1 MFWVWSPLGLFQILI
16 ILYLN
21 IDVLKKYF
29 SPQVQNSYLVEHLS
43 MIASDSLLGEKQYD
57 HYHLILIPSEKPD
70 YALVYSLFLKY
81 QVRKILLNNLL
92 QTLCNLI
99 VRRITK
105 EGEFYNKYLDWG
117 CVNK

>member
-1 MFWVWSPLGLFQILI
+1 
-16 ILYLN
+16 
-21 IDVLKKYF
+21 
-29 SPQVQNSYLVEHLS
+29 

-117 CVNK
+117 CVNKWS